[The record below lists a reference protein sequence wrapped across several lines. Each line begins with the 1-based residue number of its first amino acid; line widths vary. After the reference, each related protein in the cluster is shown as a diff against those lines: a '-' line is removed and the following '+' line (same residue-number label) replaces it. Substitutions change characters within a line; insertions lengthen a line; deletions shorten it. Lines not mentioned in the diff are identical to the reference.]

1 MIRMSVNRILPL
13 LLLLVFFTSC
23 ARKYKVEGSSSVT
36 SLDGKML
43 FLKTLQNGQWVAV
56 DSAEVIHGLFSMK
69 GPVDS
74 VMMVTLYMDDEG
86 IMPLVLEDGKIEV
99 SISNTQLAAKGTLL
113 NDRLYEFIEKRNAL
127 ELQIEELDRKEARM
141 VLDGANLEDV
151 HKELAKEGETLVEE
165 MNNYVKQFI
174 IDNNENVLGPSVFM
188 MMCSTLPYPVMTP
201 QIEDIMRT
209 APLAFKQ
216 NQLIK
221 EFLSKAKE
229 NMQLIEEHQRVRQN
243 ASTDTSANKL
253 LRKAAFY
260 CCIGFRHSCLDVLHS
275 LSLRGNRFMNRQYHA
290 VAVYPLARAGKYL
303 KRTVD
308 GNGHYRQLQ
317 FICQLE
323 GSSLEVS
330 HVTGECACSFGEYYQ

>member
-151 HKELAKEGETLVEE
+151 HK
-165 MNNYVKQFI
+165 
-174 IDNNENVLGPSVFM
+174 DNNENVLGPSVFM

-243 ASTDTSANKL
+243 ASTDTSANK
-253 LRKAAFY
+253 
-260 CCIGFRHSCLDVLHS
+260 
-275 LSLRGNRFMNRQYHA
+275 
-290 VAVYPLARAGKYL
+290 P
-303 KRTVD
+303 
-308 GNGHYRQLQ
+308 
-317 FICQLE
+317 
-323 GSSLEVS
+323 
-330 HVTGECACSFGEYYQ
+330 